1 MKIVK
6 QHKNR
11 SVHSEAFGIFS
22 GKTLADIKV
31 GINETRC
38 SHGGLNDMI
47 DYIKVGDTSHGAFLW
62 FDDIQ
67 EAEIL
72 GRKLIEYAE
81 EAESR
86 LWKANEKAQV
96 YDGTNEDECEEYF
109 EEEDDAD
116 AEARAQEER
125 AERE

>member
-6 QHKNR
+6 RHKNR
-11 SVHSEAFGIFS
+11 SAHSEAFGIFS
-22 GKTLADIKV
+22 GKTLADIKI
-31 GINETRC
+31 GINETG
-38 SHGGLNDMI
+38 SSYGGLNDMI
-47 DYIKVGDTSHGAFLW
+47 DHIKVGDTSHEAFLW
-62 FDDIQ
+62 FDDMQ

-86 LWKANEKAQV
+86 LWKASEKAR
-96 YDGTNEDECEEYF
+96 YGDCE
-109 EEEDDAD
+109 DAD

>member
-31 GINETRC
+31 GINETGC
-38 SHGGLNDMI
+38 THGGTNDMI

-86 LWKANEKAQV
+86 LWKANEEAR
-96 YDGTNEDECEEYF
+96 YGDCE
-109 EEEDDAD
+109 DAD

-125 AERE
+125 AEREKID

>member
-6 QHKNR
+6 QHKSR

-22 GKTLADIKV
+22 GKTLADIKI
-31 GINETRC
+31 GINETGC
-38 SHGGLNDMI
+38 SYGGINDMI
-47 DYIKVGDTSHGAFLW
+47 DHIKVGDTSHGAFLW

-116 AEARAQEER
+116 AEARAMEER